1 MNFFTQILGKFSI
14 YFIASTLILDPILAT
29 NNIKEAEYVWPIDE
43 DNVIPLPITSL
54 RGKLTRHTFPGL
66 PNYESIQDGD
76 FPETRWV
83 LEIPEEEIQKLVN
96 SNYVPK
102 DMYQSSKE
110 DWVQVISPGTEQ
122 TPKPLLNKKVVVT
135 GYLGTLRTHRHTYI
149 TIEAQDIYEE

>member
-1 MNFFTQILGKFSI
+1 MNFITQNLGKFSLCYI
-14 YFIASTLILDPILAT
+14 VSTLTLNSILTA
-29 NNIKEAEYVWPIDE
+29 NNVKEAEYVWPIDE
-43 DNVIPLPITSL
+43 DNVIPLPIASL
-54 RGKLTRHTFPGL
+54 RGKLIQHTFPGP

-83 LEIPEEEIQKLVN
+83 LEISEKEIQKLVT

-102 DMYQSSKE
+102 DMYQFSKE

-135 GYLGTLRTHRHTYI
+135 GCLGTLRTHRHTYI
-149 TIEAQDIYEE
+149 TIEAKDIYEE